1 MKKYI
6 TMIVGMVMTFCF
18 YGCSD
23 ENIEID
29 HSYDNISAIQE
40 YRLPENLESGEVLA
54 NSGLDIDNEEIVLIA
69 NDSEFKNAFRNYSNN
84 YGEVLPID
92 FRSNK
97 LLLVQGNCSKIGHI
111 NKSLSQISDKK
122 YQLTIEVT
130 LTPFSPAV
138 TYAWVAGYVIP
149 NNMEIE
155 NISLSI
161 DYKR

>member
-1 MKKYI
+1 MKHLY
-6 TMIVGMVMTFCF
+6 MLFVLLCLVS
-18 YGCSD
+18 CSD

-54 NSGLDIDNEEIVLIA
+54 NSGLDIDNEEIVFIA
-69 NDSEFKNAFRNYSNN
+69 NDSEFKNAFHNYSNN

-122 YQLTIEVT
+122 YELTIEVI

-138 TYAWVAGYVIP
+138 TYAWVVGYVIP
-149 NNMEIE
+149 NSIEMED
-155 NISLSI
+155 ISLSI

>member
-1 MKKYI
+1 MKHFY
-6 TMIVGMVMTFCF
+6 MLFALLCF
-18 YGCSD
+18 VSCSD

-54 NSGLDIDNEEIVLIA
+54 NSGLDIDNEEIVFIA

-92 FRSNK
+92 FKSSK

-122 YQLTIEVT
+122 YELTIEVI

-138 TYAWVAGYVIP
+138 TYAWVVGYVIP
-149 NNMEIE
+149 NSIEMED
-155 NISLSI
+155 ISLSI

>member
-1 MKKYI
+1 MKHLY
-6 TMIVGMVMTFCF
+6 MLFVLLCLVS
-18 YGCSD
+18 CSD

-54 NSGLDIDNEEIVLIA
+54 NSGLDIDNEEIVFIA
-69 NDSEFKNAFRNYSNN
+69 NDSEFKNAFHNYSNN

-92 FRSNK
+92 FKSSK

-122 YQLTIEVT
+122 YELTIEVI

-138 TYAWVAGYVIP
+138 TYAWVVGYVIP
-149 NNMEIE
+149 NSIEMED
-155 NISLSI
+155 ISLSI

>member
-1 MKKYI
+1 MLF
-6 TMIVGMVMTFCF
+6 VLLCLVS
-18 YGCSD
+18 CSD

-54 NSGLDIDNEEIVLIA
+54 NSGLDIDNEEIVFIA
-69 NDSEFKNAFRNYSNN
+69 NDSEFKNAFHNYSNN

-92 FRSNK
+92 FKSSK

-122 YQLTIEVT
+122 YELTIEVI

-138 TYAWVAGYVIP
+138 TYAWVVGYVIP
-149 NNMEIE
+149 NSIEMED
-155 NISLSI
+155 ISLSI